1 MDLPE
6 LAKQLGQLRSAM
18 KSNST
23 GEREQDKAIGAVADA
38 EDAAA
43 KGDGPS
49 TLRYLKSAET
59 WTLGVAE
66 KIGVALVV
74 EAFKRVM

>member
-23 GEREQDKAIGAVADA
+23 GEREQDKAISAVADA
-38 EDAAA
+38 EEAAA
-43 KGDGPS
+43 NGDS
-49 TLRYLKSAET
+49 LQALRYLKSTGT

-74 EAFKRVM
+74 EALKRVM